1 MGRSQLVRLFNSGA
15 ASLLAQGWS
24 LAHEVVWG
32 TRREVGCLAMSPALA
47 VPGFVES
54 GEHMVGAWVGLPQ
67 DLPGIYIYIY
77 IFFFFPSF
85 FFSEWLGH
93 RYPTLSLSIH
103 AKSCPWWQGLCY

>member
-32 TRREVGCLAMSPALA
+32 TRREVGCLAMGLVLA

-54 GEHMVGAWVGLPQ
+54 GECVARAVVGLPL
-67 DLPGIYIYIY
+67 DLPEI
-77 IFFFFPSF
+77 
-85 FFSEWLGH
+85 
-93 RYPTLSLSIH
+93 
-103 AKSCPWWQGLCY
+103 

>member
-77 IFFFFPSF
+77 FFFFYF
-85 FFSEWLGH
+85 FLFF
-93 RYPTLSLSIH
+93 
-103 AKSCPWWQGLCY
+103 